1 MKGADF
7 MTSFILLCLR
17 YSKALQCIKDEHL
30 DIEESL
36 DRVKQLYQ
44 QTLNSKFIDVTA
56 SNE

>member
-1 MKGADF
+1 